1 MRQPFGYA
9 LHGERIEDPYHWLE
23 GSAAPDAEPDPTLD
37 ANVARWTDEQNAYAR
52 GVLDALPG
60 RAAVNEELER
70 LLSLAAWGTPQE
82 AGEWLF
88 FTRRSGNEA
97 QPVLYVAHGQNGPP
111 RELVN
116 VNTLDSSGQLALAWY
131 EPSRDGRYVAF
142 GTYRAGDEN
151 TTCRLLETQT
161 GEWLADEI
169 GGRVDPVDWLD
180 DGRQF
185 VVRRL
190 ADAANPYS
198 GQIALHRLG
207 RPSADDPVL
216 FEQYTEGPLA
226 TTWGPAPIVD
236 ARGRWLIVAYYT
248 GTDSNDLWCYDL
260 DEWRR
265 SGTLARRDL
274 IVGKAALTTG
284 FIDGDHFYAVT
295 TEGASNKR
303 VVVFDL
309 ASTHPERYRELIA
322 MRADAVIVGIAP
334 ALERLVVDY
343 LIDAQSRI
351 EIFDRAGRRLC
362 NVELPAIGSASI
374 ATHAERTVAWLRFE
388 NFAEPASLHR
398 VDLTTGRTELWRRTE
413 LAPAG
418 DEPPLVVAQVAY
430 RSLDGTSVPMFIV
443 HREGVRLD
451 GSNPTV
457 LYGYGGFDIS
467 LTPAF
472 LAAWRP
478 WLVRGGVYAVA
489 NLRGGGERGADWHRA
504 GMLER
509 KQNVFDD
516 FHAAAE
522 WLIARGFTCSER
534 LGIRGGSN
542 GGLLTGA
549 LLTQRPALASAA
561 IVAVPL
567 LDMLRYEHF
576 LMARYWVP
584 EYGSAQNP
592 DQLPYLMAYSPYHHV
607 VPGTAYPAVLVTAGE
622 NDSRVHP
629 MHARKFAAALQAAT
643 ASPPGEKPVLLRVD
657 RDVGH
662 GPGKPLA
669 LRIRDAADELLF
681 MAEQLRL
688 EIR

>member
-1 MRQPFGYA
+1 MSRTA
-9 LHGERIEDPYHWLE
+9 
-23 GSAAPDAEPDPTLD
+23 
-37 ANVARWTDEQNAYAR
+37 
-52 GVLDALPG
+52 
-60 RAAVNEELER
+60 
-70 LLSLAAWGTPQE
+70 
-82 AGEWLF
+82 
-88 FTRRSGNEA
+88 
-97 QPVLYVAHGQNGPP
+97 QNGPP

-151 TTCRLLETQT
+151 TTCRVLETPT

-334 ALERLVVDY
+334 ALERFVVDY

-374 ATHAERTVAWLRFE
+374 VTHDGAHGRVA
-388 NFAEPASLHR
+388 P
-398 VDLTTGRTELWRRTE
+398 V
-413 LAPAG
+413 
-418 DEPPLVVAQVAY
+418 
-430 RSLDGTSVPMFIV
+430 
-443 HREGVRLD
+443 REFR
-451 GSNPTV
+451 
-457 LYGYGGFDIS
+457 
-467 LTPAF
+467 
-472 LAAWRP
+472 
-478 WLVRGGVYAVA
+478 
-489 NLRGGGERGADWHRA
+489 
-504 GMLER
+504 
-509 KQNVFDD
+509 
-516 FHAAAE
+516 
-522 WLIARGFTCSER
+522 
-534 LGIRGGSN
+534 
-542 GGLLTGA
+542 
-549 LLTQRPALASAA
+549 
-561 IVAVPL
+561 
-567 LDMLRYEHF
+567 
-576 LMARYWVP
+576 
-584 EYGSAQNP
+584 
-592 DQLPYLMAYSPYHHV
+592 
-607 VPGTAYPAVLVTAGE
+607 
-622 NDSRVHP
+622 
-629 MHARKFAAALQAAT
+629 
-643 ASPPGEKPVLLRVD
+643 
-657 RDVGH
+657 
-662 GPGKPLA
+662 
-669 LRIRDAADELLF
+669 
-681 MAEQLRL
+681 
-688 EIR
+688 